1 MPVDFKILADKQ
13 IFISQASN
21 DLIFQIC
28 SLQEQDKK
36 KIVKIGLSGGI
47 LIKYLFQKVPHRVP
61 FMSK

>member
-21 DLIFQIC
+21 DLILQIC
-28 SLQEQDKK
+28 SLQEQDKN

-47 LIKYLFQKVPHRVP
+47 LKC
-61 FMSK
+61 